1 MRTQVQ
7 GDTRI
12 VVSVGLHPHQVGE
25 GQHLLPFLRCLDN
38 SACGAFGEVGI
49 DLTTNC
55 TCRPRCRDP
64 VACRR
69 GQTEG
74 QEVVLT
80 TVLQRAVVKASLPLV
95 LHCRDGGSG
104 QAAASALKCIR
115 QVPGATELVMHW
127 HCFTGSVEQVQEWE
141 RYLPNLYL
149 GVTALSLRTEAS
161 RRALREHDSGRLLL
175 ESDAPY
181 LVPSG
186 AGEGPNTP
194 WLLGHV
200 LRELAGLRGEN
211 PGQLAVVLN
220 TNARRVYSLP

>member
-12 VVSVGLHPHQVGE
+12 VVSVGLHPLQVEE

-38 SACGAFGEVGI
+38 SAYGELG
-49 DLTTNC
+49 
-55 TCRPRCRDP
+55 
-64 VACRR
+64 
-69 GQTEG
+69 
-74 QEVVLT
+74 EVVLT

-104 QAAASALKCIR
+104 QAALKCIR
-115 QVPGATELVMHW
+115 QVLGATELVIHW
-127 HCFTGSVEQVQEWE
+127 HCLTGSVEQVQEWE

-175 ESDAPY
+175 ELDAPY

-194 WLLGHV
+194 WLLGNV
-200 LRELAGLRGEN
+200 LRELAGLRGED

-220 TNARRVYSLP
+220 TNARRVYSLL

>member
-38 SACGAFGEVGI
+38 SACGALGEVGI

-55 TCRPRCRDP
+55 ACRPRCRDP

-80 TVLQRAVVKASLPLV
+80 TVLQRAVVRASLPLV

-115 QVPGATELVMHW
+115 QVPGATELVIHW
-127 HCFTGSVEQVQEWE
+127 HWE

-161 RRALREHDSGRLLL
+161 RRVLREHDSSRLLL

-200 LRELAGLRGEN
+200 LRGLAGLRGED

-220 TNARRVYSLP
+220 TTARRVYSLP